1 MMFEVSKKEING
13 EDKSDNLTQ
22 TEELE
27 KSGKRELKYKE
38 RKQNIEER
46 KNMEKS

>member
-27 KSGKRELKYKE
+27 KVARG
-38 RKQNIEER
+38 N
-46 KNMEKS
+46 